1 MSVSPAL
8 LDRIRGEFLE
18 MPGLKITIAQA
29 CRLWNLNA
37 PRCREA
43 LDVLVGEGFL
53 VRTPSGAFI
62 ALPSAAR
69 PVKVAITERHLSW
82 RCPHCQHLNSIA
94 AAESSRLQRPST
106 TFRCSACARVVRPR
120 AASA

>member
-94 AAESSRLQRPST
+94 AESSRLQRPLT
-106 TFRCSACARVVRPR
+106 TFRCSACARVVRPQ

>member
-1 MSVSPAL
+1 MSASPEL

-18 MPGLKITIAQA
+18 MPDLKITTSQA
-29 CRLWNLNA
+29 CRLWNLKE
-37 PRCREA
+37 PHCCEA

-53 VRTPSGAFI
+53 VRTLSGAFI

-69 PVKVAITERHLSW
+69 PVKAAIAELSLSW

-94 AAESSRLQRPST
+94 AADSSRLQQPVT
-106 TFRCSACARVVRPR
+106 AFRCRACARVVRPQ